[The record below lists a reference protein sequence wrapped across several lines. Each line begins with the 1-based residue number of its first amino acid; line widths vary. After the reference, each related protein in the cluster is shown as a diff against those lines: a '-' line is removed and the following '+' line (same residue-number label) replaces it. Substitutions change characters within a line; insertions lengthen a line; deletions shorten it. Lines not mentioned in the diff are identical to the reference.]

1 MSGTA
6 RAADAPELIEGPG
19 YALRFIGS
27 MREAIMLGQR
37 DARLD
42 LRTLRGRPHLFGL
55 GPIEG
60 LTGEVTIVDSRPSLA
75 RVGPDGG
82 MRVEESFDAGVPFLV
97 WAEVWGGWRT
107 VPVPDAVRSYPE
119 LEAFVGEAGR
129 AAGLARAFPF
139 TVSGSLARVDLHV
152 VNLPPG
158 APGGIAAH
166 GEGLVAFCPDRAR
179 GDDGGLLAAEHA
191 GCSPPWT
198 HVCTSMSRAR
208 AMTCLA
214 MWTGWTSPVAAWC

>member
-1 MSGTA
+1 MLNRRCLLHSVLAGSGCAVCAALATSTMSGTA
-6 RAADAPELIEGPG
+6 RAADVPELIEGRG

-27 MREAIMLGQR
+27 MREAIMLGHR

-82 MRVEESFDAGVPFLV
+82 LRVEESFDAGVPFLV
-97 WAEVWGGWRT
+97 WAEVLGGWRT

-119 LEAFVGEAGR
+119 LEGFVGEAGR

-139 TVSGSLARVDLHV
+139 TVSGSPVRVDLHV

-158 APGGIAAH
+158 APGGMAAH
-166 GEGLVAFCPDRAR
+166 GEGLVHFALTGRAVTMV
-179 GDDGGLLAAEHA
+179 GF
-191 GCSPPWT
+191 
-198 HVCTSMSRAR
+198 
-208 AMTCLA
+208 
-214 MWTGWTSPVAAWC
+214 